1 MSGMFNNSDPGEPT
15 RAAASGISADDGQG
29 RRRKRRRRGRRIAL
43 VSIGSLL
50 AVLAVAVIGGYAFA
64 NHLGDRVQR
73 IHVAHLTAASG
84 RVGGPAGQDMN
95 VLITGQDRV
104 SGVNHPSGLIMILHI
119 DASQQAAGAV
129 SIHPFVPVA
138 VPGHGRT
145 KIQNALVF
153 GGPSLLVQ
161 TVAQLTG
168 VSIQHYAR
176 IDFPHVAS
184 LIRTMGGVDI
194 PTPSGTEHLGGAA
207 ALRYAR
213 DPALDEE
220 GRVLRQQALI
230 RAVMRKIAQDHLLTN
245 LGVLN
250 GLTSMLTVDS
260 DFTNSQLLDLARQL
274 ENLSGSAGTF
284 VRAPHF
290 TVGGEVFLAPA
301 ASHQLWAAVRQDA
314 LAAWARAHPRWV
326 TLEVVP

>member
-1 MSGMFNNSDPGEPT
+1 MSGIFERGPEEPV
-15 RAAASGISADDGQG
+15 RAAVSRISAGDGKE
-29 RRRKRRRRGRRIAL
+29 RRRKRGRRIAL
-43 VSIGSLL
+43 ISIGSLL
-50 AVLAVAVIGGYAFA
+50 AVLAAAVIGGFAFA
-64 NHLGDRVQR
+64 VHLGDRVQR
-73 IHVAHLTAASG
+73 IHVAHLVAAND
-84 RVGGPAGQDMN
+84 RAGGPAGQGMN

-119 DASQQAAGAV
+119 DASQQAGGAV
-129 SIHPFVPVA
+129 SIHPFVQVA

-145 KIQNALVF
+145 RIQNALVF

-168 VSIQHYAR
+168 VTIQHYAR

-184 LIRTMGGVDI
+184 LISTMGGVDV

-230 RAVMRKIAQDHLLTN
+230 RAVMLKIAQEHLLTN

-260 DFTNSQLLDLARQL
+260 DFTNAELLDLARQL

-290 TVGGEVFLAPA
+290 TADGEVFLSPA
-301 ASHQLWAAVRQDA
+301 ASQQLWAAIRQDA
-314 LAAWARAHPRWV
+314 LSAWARAHTRWV
-326 TLEVVP
+326 SPQVVP